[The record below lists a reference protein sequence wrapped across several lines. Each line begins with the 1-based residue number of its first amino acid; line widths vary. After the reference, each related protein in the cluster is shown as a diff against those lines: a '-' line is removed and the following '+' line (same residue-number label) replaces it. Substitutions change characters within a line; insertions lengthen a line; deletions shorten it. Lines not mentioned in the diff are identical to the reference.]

1 MLKFWNLE
9 LLERKFYGNGLY
21 ILLWNL
27 ELLER
32 KFTMVY
38 IYYICTFKFW
48 NLELLERK
56 FK

>member
-9 LLERKFYGNGLY
+9 LLERKF
-21 ILLWNL
+21 
-27 ELLER
+27 
-32 KFTMVY
+32 KVMVFIY
-38 IYYICTFKFW
+38 VVESYYICTLKFW